1 MKLAVHFLKEKRKR
15 IREKEEGK
23 VVKDIKKKELF
34 GWGTSLSIDRSMQ
47 QTV

>member
-23 VVKDIKKKELF
+23 VVKDIKKKNYL
-34 GWGTSLSIDRSMQ
+34 GGVPVSA
-47 QTV
+47 